1 MAELMVE
8 GASKAFG
15 STTAVDDVSLEVHDG
30 EFSVLL
36 GPSGCGKTTLL
47 RLVAGF
53 ERVDRGRI
61 LIDGKDVTAARP
73 GERDVAM
80 VFQGYALYPH
90 MTVFDNIA
98 FGLRSV
104 GLPKREVA
112 ERVERV
118 AASVEIEGLL
128 GRRPGTLSGGQRQR
142 VALARAI
149 SREPKVFL
157 MDEPL
162 SNLDTQ
168 LRASMR
174 VEIKRLQ
181 SELGA
186 TVLYVTHD
194 QVEAMTMGTKVAIL
208 HDGRLAQVGS
218 PEEVYDRSAT
228 EFVATFVGSPP
239 MNLLRG
245 TLQRGEFSCRFE
257 GSGTRIV
264 LPARWAGAAGAE
276 PRAVS
281 LGVRPEDLHLGAGW
295 PPTSVPIGVYC
306 VQVTEPMGHE
316 TVVHLSL
323 GTSMLAARVRST
335 WQAAPGAEVPVAV
348 DLGRIQLFEA
358 ESGKALRA
366 EDLQL
371 SPVPA

>member
-1 MAELMVE
+1 MAELVVE
-8 GASKAFG
+8 SASKAFG
-15 STTAVDDVSLEVHDG
+15 PTIAVNDVSLEVRDG
-30 EFSVLL
+30 ELAVLL

-53 ERVDRGRI
+53 ERPDRGRI
-61 LIDGKDVTAARP
+61 LIDGTDVTATKP
-73 GERDVAM
+73 GDRDVAM

-98 FGLRSV
+98 FGLRSI

-118 AASVEIEGLL
+118 ATSVEIQGLL

-174 VEIKRLQ
+174 IEIKRLQ
-181 SELGA
+181 GELGA

-194 QVEAMTMGTKVAIL
+194 QVEAMTMGTKVAVL
-208 HDGRLAQVGS
+208 HAGRIAQVGT

-228 EFVATFVGSPP
+228 EFVATFIGSPP

-245 TLQRGEFSCRFE
+245 ALQRDGSSWRFE
-257 GSGTRIV
+257 GSGAEIV
-264 LPARWAGAAGAE
+264 LPAGWRYGATEATPGG
-276 PRAVS
+276 VS
-281 LGVRPEDLHLGAGW
+281 LGVRPEDLHLGAAR
-295 PPTSVPIGVYC
+295 PPGSVPLGVCC
-306 VQVTEPMGHE
+306 VEVTEPMGHE
-316 TVVHLSL
+316 TVVHLRL
-323 GTSMLAARVRST
+323 GPSRLAARVPGT
-335 WQAAPGAEVPVAV
+335 WQAEPGAEVAVAA
-348 DLGRIQLFEA
+348 DPGRIQLFDA
-358 ESGKALRA
+358 QTGSALGR
-366 EDLQL
+366 EVDRQ
-371 SPVPA
+371 PALA

>member
-1 MAELMVE
+1 MSDLTVE
-8 GASKAFG
+8 RASKAFG
-15 STTAVDDVSLEVHDG
+15 STAAVDDVSLEVHDG
-30 EFSVLL
+30 DFAVLL

-53 ERVDRGRI
+53 EHVDRGRI
-61 LIDGKDVTAARP
+61 LIDGKDVTSAKP

-98 FGLRSV
+98 FGLRSI
-104 GLPKREVA
+104 GLPKQEIA

-174 VEIKRLQ
+174 IEIKRLQ
-181 SELGA
+181 NELGA

-194 QVEAMTMGTKVAIL
+194 QVEAMTMGTMVAVL
-208 HDGRLAQVGS
+208 HDGRVAQVGT
-218 PEEVYDRSAT
+218 PDEIYERPRT
-228 EFVATFVGSPP
+228 QFVATFVGSPP
-239 MNLLRG
+239 MNLLKG
-245 TLQRGEFSCRFE
+245 TLQRDGSSCRFE
-257 GSGTRIV
+257 GSGIQV
-264 LPARWAGAAGAE
+264 ALPERWAGAVGAE
-276 PRAVS
+276 PRPVS
-281 LGVRPEDLHLGAGW
+281 LGVRPEDLHLGAVR
-295 PPTSVPIGVYC
+295 PAASVPMGVCC
-306 VQVTEPMGHE
+306 VEVTEQMGHE
-316 TVVHLSL
+316 TVVHVSV
-323 GTSMLAARVRST
+323 GTSLLAARVRNT
-335 WQAAPGAEVPVAV
+335 WQAAPGAEMPVSV
-348 DLGRIQLFEA
+348 DVERIQLYEA
-358 ESGKALRA
+358 ETGRALSV

>member
-1 MAELMVE
+1 MSGLMVD
-8 GASKAFG
+8 GVTKAFG
-15 STTAVDDVSLEVHDG
+15 TKAAVDDVSLEVHDG
-30 EFSVLL
+30 EFAVLL

-61 LIDGKDVTAARP
+61 LLDGKDVTASRP

-98 FGLRSV
+98 FGLRSI
-104 GLPKREVA
+104 GLPKREIA

-118 AASVEIEGLL
+118 ATTVEIEGLL

-174 VEIKRLQ
+174 MEIKHLQ
-181 SELGA
+181 SELGV

-194 QVEAMTMGTKVAIL
+194 QVEAMTMGTKVAVL
-208 HDGRLAQVGS
+208 CDGRLAQVGP

-228 EFVATFVGSPP
+228 EFVARFVGAPP
-239 MNLLRG
+239 INLLRG
-245 TLQRGEFSCRFE
+245 TLHREASSWRFE
-257 GSGTRIV
+257 GSGVRIV
-264 LPARWAGAAGAE
+264 LPARWAGPAGDE

-281 LGVRPEDLHLGAGW
+281 LGVRAEDLYLGLEHPA
-295 PPTSVPIGVYC
+295 TFVPLGVC
-306 VQVTEPMGHE
+306 CAEAIEPMGHE

-323 GTSMLAARVRST
+323 GTSLLAARVRNT
-335 WQAAPGAEVPVAV
+335 WRAAPGAQVPVAIDV
-348 DLGRIQLFEA
+348 EKTQLFEA
-358 ESGKALRA
+358 DTGWAVSVKDFQPSSA
-366 EDLQL
+366 
-371 SPVPA
+371 